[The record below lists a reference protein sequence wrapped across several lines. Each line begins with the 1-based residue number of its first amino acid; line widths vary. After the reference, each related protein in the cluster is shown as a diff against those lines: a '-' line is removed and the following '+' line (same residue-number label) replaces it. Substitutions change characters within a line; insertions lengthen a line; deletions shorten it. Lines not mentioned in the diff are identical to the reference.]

1 MITSVALNVHGGG
14 LLDVEHIWVEE
25 ADIAHTFAGNV
36 EPFVCISLDKHVQR
50 LKIDFEFFHTI
61 DRDLHLPGLMVR
73 HKMVAFSSMSVISF
87 WCLMMLLLIILKSSA
102 KAVIMILVPLR
113 F

>member
-36 EPFVCISLDKHVQR
+36 EPFVYISLDKHVQR
-50 LKIDFEFFHTI
+50 LKIDF
-61 DRDLHLPGLMVR
+61 V
-73 HKMVAFSSMSVISF
+73 
-87 WCLMMLLLIILKSSA
+87 
-102 KAVIMILVPLR
+102 
-113 F
+113 